1 MDRRSVAEVI
11 KSVLADITRN
21 DAVREM
27 DLDTS
32 LREELGIDSMTSL
45 VFLMALEDNVEG
57 FVVNADTL
65 EAEHFESIGTICDYV
80 VDQLERESAQ
90 VTTS

>member
-32 LREELGIDSMTSL
+32 LREELGIELDDL
-45 VFLMALEDNVEG
+45 VGLPDGVG
-57 FVVNADTL
+57 
-65 EAEHFESIGTICDYV
+65 
-80 VDQLERESAQ
+80 R
-90 VTTS
+90 